1 MQNFLIANVLFFVPM
16 ALFGMVLFAEV
27 PVRSKV
33 AHGGL
38 CTVGLAVG
46 ALFALLLLELIGTMV

>member
-1 MQNFLIANVLFFVPM
+1 MQDLIVKNLIFFVPM
-16 ALFGMVLFAEV
+16 ALFGLILFAEV

-38 CTVGLAVG
+38 CTVGLVAG
-46 ALFALLLLELIGTMV
+46 ALLALLLLEMIEVMI